1 MKRFISVL
9 LVIVIAVS
17 ICGCTSSKSTNTE
30 TEPTEGYKRDG
41 YEYADFERFNS
52 YAEDNE
58 LSETKIFIKGTV
70 KSVCNFEDFCTLSV
84 VSEDKGRW
92 VCSYLNLDYSEK
104 IDKIFDEKEIVC
116 FGEYRGFSDVF
127 LMPSISID
135 KIELNDKIYTSENL
149 KKLQEP
155 TTEAEITTE
164 QPTTKKAT
172 ESATE
177 KPKENTEKVI
187 FDSNNV
193 KVFYVGKEIET
204 DGTQR
209 FNLRIENNSNIDLT
223 ATTMYVSVNGYV
235 VEPIFRVD
243 IPSGKKAIKPIYF
256 MDSVLKENNISNVN
270 ELEFT
275 LHFFDTHS
283 SVTDDNVYRIISN
296 SITIYP

>member
-1 MKRFISVL
+1 MKKFISVL

-17 ICGCTSSKSTNTE
+17 ICGCTSSKRTNTE

-223 ATTMYVSVNGYV
+223 ATTMHVSVNGYV